1 MGSETWASDRRS
13 VLSGMAAAFGGLA
26 GCSSVLSGGDGR
38 MPAVSMLVAGSLN
51 NAFENGLGPAVDTP
65 VQVEA
70 HGSAEVARLV
80 ASGRKDPDIV
90 SVSDVSLFDSVLQPD
105 WTAEFA
111 TNALVLAYDPG
122 SDGGQRLAAAGTDSW
137 YRPLLRGS
145 VDLGRTDPDLDP
157 LGYRTLFALELATD
171 YYGTDANLREE
182 VPGSGQVYPETQLI
196 SQFETGSV
204 DAAVAYRSMAVER
217 GYGYVELPP
226 AVNLGDPAFVDDYAT
241 VEYELPAGTV
251 VNGDLVS
258 YGSTVRHRSPATVDA
273 FDAQVDGEYLTEFG
287 FTVPEDFPRYTG
299 NVPETLAS

>member
-1 MGSETWASDRRS
+1 
-13 VLSGMAAAFGGLA
+13 
-26 GCSSVLSGGDGR
+26 
-38 MPAVSMLVAGSLN
+38 
-51 NAFENGLGPAVDTP
+51 
-65 VQVEA
+65 
-70 HGSAEVARLV
+70 
-80 ASGRKDPDIV
+80 
-90 SVSDVSLFDSVLQPD
+90 VLQPD

-251 VNGDLVS
+251 VDGGLVS

-287 FTVPEDFPRYTG
+287 FTVPDDFPRYTG